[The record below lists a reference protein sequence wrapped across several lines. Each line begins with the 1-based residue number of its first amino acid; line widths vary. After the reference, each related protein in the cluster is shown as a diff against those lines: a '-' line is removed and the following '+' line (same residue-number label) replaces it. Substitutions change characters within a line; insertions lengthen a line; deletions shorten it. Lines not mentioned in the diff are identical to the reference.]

1 MMKKVIRL
9 IPILLLINLTLA
21 PTLPV
26 NASSIWYVAHDG
38 SGEDCTQA
46 APCQLDYAVQSKSQ
60 GGDTILAKSGIYR
73 DGGDDHPY
81 ITYIYKSLT
90 LIGSCSFEASGP
102 VVCNTSQRDSYL
114 DGELQ
119 RRVIIIQGI
128 PGDGMHV
135 SISGFTIM
143 RGNGGG
149 NPVGSCES
157 AWGST
162 MLGCGGGV
170 FAEGVDYLELN
181 DNEIWA
187 NRGSN
192 SSPVTTDVS
201 LGGGVYA
208 EDVGQLVL
216 TNNLLRFNQAGSEG
230 QGFGGGIYL
239 TDSGNIA
246 GVLIEN
252 NIFDN
257 NELTSNQPGNGAGI
271 CAIYSEGIQV
281 NQNLFEYQN
290 YLARVSVDGSAIYM
304 LDLRNSYIYNNRF
317 QQNFGR
323 SSIFVV
329 GLPGE
334 LTDVVIN
341 RNKITNEETADNI
354 AVIGNTDLL
363 IMNNFIGNNNPLT
376 NSNGIYTQ
384 GSIAYGNPNAFI
396 AYNTFALVEY
406 GLYIDE
412 NSDITV
418 ENNIF
423 TQINSTA
430 VYDNDQATNT
440 LDVDSNLFHDNGN
453 DGERGTIYF
462 SGDPLLVDAPNGDFH
477 IQAGSAAIDKVYSW
491 QGGIDIDGQMRGIGT
506 PPNNFDVG
514 ADEYMLVNYLP
525 LILK

>member
-1 MMKKVIRL
+1 MKKVIRL

-21 PTLPV
+21 PALPV
-26 NASSIWYVAHDG
+26 NASNTWYVAHDG

-46 APCQLDYAVQSKSQ
+46 APCQLDYAVQTKSLD
-60 GGDTILAKSGIYR
+60 GDTILAKSGIYR
-73 DGGDDHPY
+73 DESGDQPY
-81 ITYIYKSLT
+81 VTYIYKSLT
-90 LIGSCSFEASGP
+90 LIGSCTYGSSGP
-102 VVCNTSQRDSYL
+102 VVCETGQRDSFL

-143 RGNGGG
+143 RGNGGD
-149 NPVGSCES
+149 NPVGTCES
-157 AWGST
+157 AWSST
-162 MLGCGGGV
+162 ILGCGGGV
-170 FAEGVDYLELN
+170 FAEGVDYLDLN
-181 DNEIWA
+181 DNDIWA
-187 NRGSN
+187 NLGSN
-192 SSPVTTDVS
+192 SSPATADIT

-208 EDVGQLVL
+208 ERVGQLVL
-216 TNNLLRFNQAGSEG
+216 TDNVLHFNRAGSEG

-271 CAIYSEGIQV
+271 CATFSEGIQV

-290 YLARVSVDGSAIYM
+290 YLTRVTVDGSAIYM
-304 LDLRNSYIYNNRF
+304 LDLRNSYIYHNSF
-317 QQNFGR
+317 QKNFGR

-329 GLPGE
+329 GLPGDI
-334 LTDVVIN
+334 TDVVIN
-341 RNKITNEETADNI
+341 RNRITAEETTDNI

-363 IMNNFIGNNNPLT
+363 IMNNFIGNNDPLT
-376 NSNGIYTQ
+376 NSSGIYTQ
-384 GSIAYGNPNAFI
+384 GSIAYGNPDAFI
-396 AYNTFALVEY
+396 AYNTLALVEY
-406 GLYIDE
+406 GLYINE
-412 NSDITV
+412 NSDITL
-418 ENNIF
+418 EDNIF

-430 VYDNDQATNT
+430 VYDNDTATNT
-440 LDVDSNLFHDNGN
+440 LVVDSNLFYDNGD
-453 DGERGTIYF
+453 DGERGVVYF

-491 QGGIDIDGQMRGIGT
+491 QGGIDIDGQMRGIGI
-506 PPNNFDVG
+506 PPNSFDVG

-525 LILK
+525 LIVK